1 MSGNYNGCSLLYPGT
16 CIQFASVDIDG
27 VPAFL
32 IRVAFSSKGHK
43 FWGKQSFSRIPGN
56 VTYVQDV
63 GKTDEV
69 SEIDDYYKQ
78 PRNKP
83 KLCVTSETGCWHG
96 RQLRSKI
103 ISPVFTESCSGD
115 NEFLLK
121 GMLSVFSPDI
131 FVFSPFHHTKIIKSK
146 KENPSLALY
155 FDHFGFCR
163 ISITHFSHVFRL
175 LIMTLRSVL
184 LNII

>member
-1 MSGNYNGCSLLYPGT
+1 MMENNFRGGGWHSKKTGEDRLSKRRNEGVQFSSTLFSCRHQVSNLFLLNHKRLFIYPNMSGNYNGCSLLYPGT

-96 RQLRSKI
+96 R
-103 ISPVFTESCSGD
+103 
-115 NEFLLK
+115 
-121 GMLSVFSPDI
+121 
-131 FVFSPFHHTKIIKSK
+131 
-146 KENPSLALY
+146 
-155 FDHFGFCR
+155 
-163 ISITHFSHVFRL
+163 
-175 LIMTLRSVL
+175 
-184 LNII
+184 

>member
-1 MSGNYNGCSLLYPGT
+1 MENNFREQWVGGWTLRKPDKRDSAREEMKVSSFPQHYLAVDVKYLIYFCLITKGLFIYPNMSGNYNGCSLLYPGT
-16 CIQFASVDIDG
+16 CIHFASVDIDG

-43 FWGKQSFSRIPGN
+43 FWGKQSFSRVPGN

-96 RQLRSKI
+96 L
-103 ISPVFTESCSGD
+103 
-115 NEFLLK
+115 
-121 GMLSVFSPDI
+121 
-131 FVFSPFHHTKIIKSK
+131 
-146 KENPSLALY
+146 
-155 FDHFGFCR
+155 
-163 ISITHFSHVFRL
+163 
-175 LIMTLRSVL
+175 
-184 LNII
+184 